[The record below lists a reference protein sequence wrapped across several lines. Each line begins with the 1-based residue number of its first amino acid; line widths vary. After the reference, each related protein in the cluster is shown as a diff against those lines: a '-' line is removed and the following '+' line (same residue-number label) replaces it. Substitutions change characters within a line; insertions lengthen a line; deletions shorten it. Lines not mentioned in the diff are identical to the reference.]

1 VSFSP
6 GGFSRSPSVIIA
18 YLIRFRGLTFDEALE
33 AVRLQRGCA
42 NPNEGF
48 TKQLREFEKQM
59 RSR

>member
-1 VSFSP
+1 MA
-6 GGFSRSPSVIIA
+6 GGFSRSPAVLIG

-48 TKQLREFEKQM
+48 VKQLRAFERKVAK
-59 RSR
+59 RSE

>member
-1 VSFSP
+1 LFPP
-6 GGFSRSPSVIIA
+6 GGFSRSPSIVIA

-48 TKQLREFEKQM
+48 TRQLREFEKQM
-59 RSR
+59 MGK